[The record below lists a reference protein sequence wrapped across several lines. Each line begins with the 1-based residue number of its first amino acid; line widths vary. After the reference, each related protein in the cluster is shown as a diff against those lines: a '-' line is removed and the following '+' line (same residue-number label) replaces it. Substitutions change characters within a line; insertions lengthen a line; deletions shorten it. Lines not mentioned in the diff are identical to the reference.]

1 MDLKGLISSRFGLHT
16 TFYRPIAIPV
26 VTFGILTTSLSVL
39 MLAQISSSF
48 ASQSNEQITDGGA
61 ADDKASQR
69 WIPID
74 RRKLGELGRLG
85 ELLQSPPVAAEETE
99 STNPSEANS
108 SRSKGS
114 LPLDLSKLDL
124 RSLEERLASLSPAQK
139 ERLKKLASELSKNE
153 TVKDLSTAFRDLP
166 PALLEQVRESA
177 ALREFAQDVLE
188 DAGVDEAA
196 KDSDFLSLDDSNN
209 QPWIKFDP
217 ANSSLRTEKET
228 QDNKGNID
236 DPTMK
241 SGTEPG
247 ATKDNRNQLESNG
260 NATAERSGAPN
271 RYRDSEDSRPGERAG
286 GARNAEQRVRNGNQ
300 RSNDLRSGSAGQRN
314 SNSSPSTKQASATPS
329 GKTATSNPSQT
340 PESAFDV
347 FKQRLGE
354 LGFGQTFE
362 KLAKEAIGIEKSRD
376 GRIGNEKSLSEVNK
390 DASRS
395 KADKDRTVRK
405 EQAARQKE
413 SELVNRESAA
423 ASNRDK
429 SIPGQKETNEQA
441 TAQNR
446 ASTTESST
454 SKPEQQASLRASA
467 DAPKEE
473 LFSSW
478 RAPTWNDLP
487 SFSIWHLVGLAALVG
502 LIAGLFLIKRTP
514 ELMKSVAQRR
524 KEEVERARL
533 IEMEIA
539 NREQVVLAFDTFVAR
554 QLRSFEDWWTS
565 QRVIKHVS
573 DLKMTFSSQLKAAE
587 QVYKQARYSPP
598 DQELSEKELA
608 TVREAI
614 RECAKSRDAE

>member
-1 MDLKGLISSRFGLHT
+1 MDLKGLISSRFCLHA
-16 TFYRPIAIPV
+16 TFCRPIAIPV
-26 VTFGILTTSLSVL
+26 MTLGILTTSLSLL

-48 ASQSNEQITDGGA
+48 ASQSNERITDGEA

-85 ELLQSPPVAAEETE
+85 ELLQSPPVAAKETE
-99 STNPSEANS
+99 STNPYEANTS
-108 SRSKGS
+108 SSKRS

-153 TVKDLSTAFRDLP
+153 TVKDFSSAFRDLP
-166 PALLEQVRESA
+166 PALLEQLRESA

-188 DAGVDEAA
+188 DAGEDEA

-241 SGTEPG
+241 SGTETG
-247 ATKDNRNQLESNG
+247 AAKGNRNQLESNG

-314 SNSSPSTKQASATPS
+314 SNSSRSTKQESATPS
-329 GKTATSNPSQT
+329 SKTATSNPSQT
-340 PESAFDV
+340 PETAFDV
-347 FKQRLGE
+347 FKQRLRE
-354 LGFGQTFE
+354 LGLGQTFE

-376 GRIGNEKSLSEVNK
+376 GHIGNERGLGEVNK
-390 DASRS
+390 EASRTQ
-395 KADKDRTVRK
+395 KDKERTARK
-405 EQAARQKE
+405 EGATKKQE

-423 ASNRDK
+423 ASNRDT
-429 SIPGQKETNEQA
+429 SIPGQKESAEQA
-441 TAQNR
+441 AAQNR
-446 ASTTESST
+446 ASTTESSA

-487 SFSIWHLVGLAALVG
+487 SFSLWHLVGLAALIG

-514 ELMKSVAQRR
+514 EFMKSVAQRR

-539 NREQVVLAFDTFVAR
+539 NREQVVLAFDTFITR

-573 DLKMTFSSQLKAAE
+573 DLKMAFSSQLKAAE

-614 RECAKSRDAE
+614 RECAKSRDPE